1 MKAPAP
7 VQLNRRRLLTTSVGA
22 LGAIGATTTAARAAR
37 SPILGQAPGQ
47 TRRRITLPSGVQSGD
62 VTTHEAVLWARASAE
77 GRLVARV
84 ADDRGVR
91 TIRGPLATSATDFTA
106 RLDLAGLAPGRE
118 YDATLWFE
126 SPFGVHGEAQHLT
139 FRTAARHRAATSFVW
154 SGDTCGQGWG
164 INPDLGGLTAYDA
177 MRRTRP
183 DFFVHCGD
191 TVYSDGPIAET
202 VTEPDGRV
210 WRNLVTPEVAK
221 VAESMAEFRGR
232 HRYNL
237 LDDNVRT
244 MAAEVPIIAQWDD
257 HETHNNW
264 WPGKIIDDPRYVE
277 QRVDVLAARARR
289 AWQEY
294 QPISTAA
301 VHGRG
306 RDGFATARI
315 YRKIDRGRHLDVFCL
330 DMRTH
335 KGRNTG
341 NTEAEPTP
349 ILGAA
354 QTDWLIR
361 EVVRSQATWK
371 VISADLPLGLVVPDG
386 PAAQEGV
393 GNGDGGPPLG
403 REHEIAKVLKA
414 FRDHGVRNV
423 VWITADV
430 HYCAA
435 HHYSPDRA
443 AYTEFDP
450 FWEIVA
456 GPIAAG
462 TFGPNELDPT
472 FGPEV
477 VFSKVA
483 DYPNQSPR
491 HGNQFFGH
499 AAIDRDGE
507 LTLSLRNAAGSVL
520 WSKLLEPA
528 E

>member
-7 VQLNRRRLLTTSVGA
+7 AQVNRH
-22 LGAIGATTTAARAAR
+22 
-37 SPILGQAPGQ
+37 
-47 TRRRITLPSGVQSGD
+47 RITLPSGVQAGD

-84 ADDRGVR
+84 ADDRRVR

-139 FRTAARHRAATSFVW
+139 FRTAARDHAETSFVW

-183 DFFVHCGD
+183 DFFVHCGGAVHPD
-191 TVYSDGPIAET
+191 EPIAET
-202 VTEPDGRV
+202 VTEPDGQV

-237 LDDNVRT
+237 IDENVRT
-244 MAAEVPIIAQWDD
+244 MAAEVPVIAQWDD
-257 HETHNNW
+257 HETRYNW
-264 WPGKIIDDPRYVE
+264 WPGKLIDDPRYAE
-277 QRVDVLAARARR
+277 RRVDVLAARARR

-301 VHGRG
+301 MNNSG

-315 YRKIDRGRHLDVFCL
+315 YRKIDRGRHLDLFCL
-330 DMRTH
+330 DMRLQERRDTDDQ
-335 KGRNTG
+335 
-341 NTEAEPTP
+341 TP
-349 ILGAA
+349 VLGAA
-354 QTDWLIR
+354 QAAWLIR

-371 VISADLPLGLVVPDG
+371 VIAADLPLGLVDRD
-386 PAAQEGV
+386 Q
-393 GNGDGGPPLG
+393 
-403 REHEIAKVLKA
+403 HEIARVLKG

-435 HHYSPDRA
+435 HHYSPNRA
-443 AYTEFDP
+443 AYTEFEP
-450 FWEIVA
+450 FWEIAA

-462 TFGPNELDPT
+462 TFGPDELDPT

-491 HGNQFFGH
+491 HGKQFFGH

-507 LTLSLRNAAGSVL
+507 LTLSLRNATGSVL
-520 WSKLLEPA
+520 WSKTLEPA
-528 E
+528 

>member
-1 MKAPAP
+1 MQA
-7 VQLNRRRLLTTSVGA
+7 NRRRLLTTSVGA
-22 LGAIGATTTAARAAR
+22 LGAVGATTTGARAAR
-37 SPILGQAPGQ
+37 SPVLGQAPGQ

-62 VTTHEAVLWARASAE
+62 VTTHQAVLWARASGE

-106 RLDLAGLAPGRE
+106 RLDLAGLASGRE

-126 SPFGVHGEAQHLT
+126 SPAGVHGEAQHLT
-139 FRTAARHRAATSFVW
+139 FRTADRYGAATSFVW
-154 SGDTCGQGWG
+154 SGNTCGQGWG

-177 MRRTRP
+177 MRRTEP
-183 DFFVHCGD
+183 DFFVHCGRS
-191 TVYSDGPIAET
+191 VYSDSPIAET
-202 VTEPDGRV
+202 VTEPDGQV
-210 WRNLVTPEVAK
+210 WRNLVVPEVVK

-237 LDDNVRT
+237 MDDNVRR

-257 HETHNNW
+257 HETHHGW
-264 WPGKIIDDPRYVE
+264 WPGRVLDDSRYTE

-306 RDGFATARI
+306 RDGFAAARI
-315 YRKIDRGRHLDVFCL
+315 YRKIDRGRHLDLFCL
-330 DMRTH
+330 DMRIPD
-335 KGRNTG
+335 GSQDQD
-341 NTEAEPTP
+341 AEPTP

-354 QTDWLIR
+354 QTAWLIR
-361 EVVRSQATWK
+361 EVVRSPATWK
-371 VISADLPLGLVVPDG
+371 VISGDLPLGLVG
-386 PAAQEGV
+386 PA
-393 GNGDGGPPLG
+393 G
-403 REHEIAKVLKA
+403 RESEIAQALKA

-435 HHYSPDRA
+435 HHYRPERA
-443 AYTEFDP
+443 TFTDFEP

-462 TFGPNELDPT
+462 TFGPRELHPT

-477 VFSKVA
+477 VFGKYA

-499 AAIDRDGE
+499 AAIDNDGE
-507 LTLSLRNAAGSVL
+507 LTLSLRNAVGSVL
-520 WSKLLEPA
+520 WSKQLAPD
-528 E
+528 